1 MIKEGTVGSR
11 LFFGDAVINYGS
23 LIMKAL
29 YEVDR
34 LIELLLVVE
43 IT

>member
-1 MIKEGTVGSR
+1 MDTIHS
-11 LFFGDAVINYGS
+11 S
-23 LIMKAL
+23 LMMKAL